1 MKTYS
6 MDLRERVVA
15 AYDAKTGTMEELA
28 ARFSVSLSWVKKLV
42 RRRRETGTFAPKP
55 HGGGQKQKFEG
66 ERLEQLR
73 AWVEEDPDATLQE
86 LLERSKVQ
94 ASIMAVQRALLR
106 LGCRRKKSHCG
117 RPSRIA
123 PT

>member
-15 AYDAKTGTMEELA
+15 ACDARTGTIEEIA
-28 ARFSVSLSWVKKLV
+28 TRFSISVSWVKKLLRL
-42 RRRRETGTFAPKP
+42 RRDWGTFAPRP
-55 HGGGQKQKFEG
+55 HGGGQRPKFEG
-66 ERLEQLR
+66 ARLEQLR

-86 LLERSKVQ
+86 LLERSGI
-94 ASIMAVQRALLR
+94 AGSIMAVQRALLR
-106 LGCRRKKSHCG
+106 LGCRRKKSPCG
-117 RPSRIA
+117 RRSRIV